1 MMKLR
6 PTSALLGL
14 LLLTAGVFRSEAADS
29 AKPALALDGIFDVP
43 GNIFN
48 LGTNGQT
55 TGFSW
60 EYLLTPLD
68 GSQSRSAVL
77 RSLATYAEGG
87 AYWSWEREDSAG
99 EWSPAMELSADSSGH
114 TTLKVNGQ
122 RVLTSADWDALT
134 SALQQPRVQVIRLD
148 GGAAIGAGLTSSA
161 PAQVVVGRHND
172 TTTDPNPLFDK
183 TKGLFIVGAG
193 SGVVGG
199 AGDIP
204 EKRNA
209 LRVLEDGTVLVQP
222 RGDLHMGDF
231 TAGPQP

>member
-1 MMKLR
+1 MKLR
-6 PTSALLGL
+6 STSALLGL
-14 LLLTAGVFRSEAADS
+14 VVLTGAFRLEAADGNIQDL
-29 AKPALALDGIFDVP
+29 PAAQNFSLDGSFEMA
-43 GNIFN
+43 
-48 LGTNGQT
+48 
-55 TGFSW
+55 GFSW
-60 EYLLTPLD
+60 EYLLTPL
-68 GSQSRSAVL
+68 GSAKSNSAVL
-77 RSLATYAEGG
+77 RSLAAYAEGG

-99 EWSPAMELSADSSGH
+99 AWSPAMELTADSYGN
-114 TTLKVNGQ
+114 TTLKVNGHS
-122 RVLTSADWDALT
+122 VLTSADLAGLT
-134 SALQQPRVQVIRLD
+134 SAMQQSRALVIRLD

-172 TTTDPNPLFDK
+172 TTTDPNPLLDK

>member
-1 MMKLR
+1 
-6 PTSALLGL
+6 
-14 LLLTAGVFRSEAADS
+14 
-29 AKPALALDGIFDVP
+29 
-43 GNIFN
+43 
-48 LGTNGQT
+48 
-55 TGFSW
+55 
-60 EYLLTPLD
+60 
-68 GSQSRSAVL
+68 
-77 RSLATYAEGG
+77 
-87 AYWSWEREDSAG
+87 
-99 EWSPAMELSADSSGH
+99 MELSADSSGH
-114 TTLKVNGQ
+114 TTLKVNGR

-134 SALQQPRVQVIRLD
+134 SALQQPRVQVIRLG

-172 TTTDPNPLFDK
+172 TTTDPNPLLDK

-222 RGDLHMGDF
+222 RGDLQMGDF